1 MDEPDPILLAEARR
15 ALQRATGRVAD
26 LLRSLPDLDVSIPR
40 SDWTVREAGAHL
52 LTGTTLCAD
61 IATGMRSPVSGLAR
75 DTLAV
80 ENAARIADIP
90 ESDPAA
96 LARLLEDAVDRVLH
110 VTAHRRGDEMVV
122 WHGGRPIPLAH
133 LLAICLGE
141 QLLHGLDIAA
151 ATGRAWTIEP
161 AHVRLVVSVY
171 AAINEGEFQVES
183 LRGRT
188 SWISL

>member
-1 MDEPDPILLAEARR
+1 MDEPDRILLAEARR

-40 SDWTVREAGAHL
+40 SDWSVREAGAHL
-52 LTGTTLCAD
+52 LTGTTLCSD
-61 IATGMRSPVSGLAR
+61 IATGMPSPVSGLAR
-75 DTLAV
+75 DTLAA

-90 ESDPAA
+90 ESDPVS
-96 LARLLEDAVDRVLH
+96 LARLLEDAVDRLVH
-110 VTAHRRGDEMVV
+110 VTAHRRGDETVV

-133 LLAICLGE
+133 LVAICLGE

-161 AHVRLVVSVY
+161 VHVRLVVSVY

-183 LRGRT
+183 LQGRT

>member
-1 MDEPDPILLAEARR
+1 MDEADRIPLAESRR
-15 ALQRATGRVAD
+15 ALPRAAGRVAD
-26 LLRSLPDLDVSIPR
+26 LLRSLPDLDIRIPR
-40 SDWTVREAGAHL
+40 SDWTVREAGVHL

-61 IATGMRSPVSGLAR
+61 IATGMPSPVPGLAE

-90 ESDPAA
+90 ESDPDA

-110 VTAHRRGDEMVV
+110 VTVHRRGDEIVV
-122 WHGGRPIPLAH
+122 WHGGRRIPLAH
-133 LLAICLGE
+133 LVALCVGE

-161 AHVRLVVSVY
+161 DHVRLVVSVY
-171 AAINEGEFQVES
+171 AAINEGEFRLES

>member
-1 MDEPDPILLAEARR
+1 MDERNCILLAEARR
-15 ALQRATGRVAD
+15 ALQRAAGRVAD
-26 LLRSLPDLDVSIPR
+26 LLRSLPDLTGAIPR

-61 IATGMRSPVSGLAR
+61 IATGMRSPVSDLGP
-75 DTLAV
+75 DTLAA
-80 ENAARIADIP
+80 ENAARIVDIP
-90 ESDPAA
+90 ESDPAT

-110 VTAHRRGDEMVV
+110 VTVHRQGDEIVV
-122 WHGGRPIPLAH
+122 WHGGRRIPLSH
-133 LLAICLGE
+133 LVALCVGE

-151 ATGRAWTIEP
+151 TTNRAWTIEP
-161 AHVRLVVSVY
+161 AHVRLVVSAY
-171 AAINEGEFQVES
+171 AAIDEGEFQLES

>member
-1 MDEPDPILLAEARR
+1 MDDREPIPLVEARR
-15 ALQRATGRVAD
+15 ALQRAAGRVAD
-26 LLRSLPDLDVSIPR
+26 LLRSLPHLGIDIPR
-40 SDWTVREAGAHL
+40 SDWTVQEAGAHL

-61 IATGMRSPVSGLAR
+61 IATGMQSPVSGLAP
-75 DTLAV
+75 DTLAA

-90 ESDPAA
+90 ESDPAT

-110 VTAHRRGDEMVV
+110 VTAHRRGDEIVV
-122 WHGGRPIPLAH
+122 WHGGRRIPLTH
-133 LLAICLGE
+133 LVALCVGE
-141 QLLHGLDIAA
+141 QLLHGFDIAA

-161 AHVRLVVSVY
+161 CHVRLVVHAY
-171 AAINEGEFQVES
+171 AAIDEGEFQLES